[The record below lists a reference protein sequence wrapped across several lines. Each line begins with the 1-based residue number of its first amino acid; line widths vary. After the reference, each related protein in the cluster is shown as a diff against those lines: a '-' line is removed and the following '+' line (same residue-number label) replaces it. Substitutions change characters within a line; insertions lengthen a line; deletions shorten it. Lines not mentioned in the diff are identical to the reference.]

1 VRLFIQVLILTAAV
15 AILMPLSASAVS
27 ITLSDMSSEAGEVPG
42 TPASALD
49 GVVGF
54 DIGEFDGANAGEEI
68 RITFENTTSGG
79 FGAGNYDVSE
89 IWLNVSSDITIG
101 SILSPTSGVDLG
113 WELGAPPP
121 QMVDGFGDFNLGVVL
136 IGDVNVNP
144 DLILPGEIATILISF
159 SCVGTCDSG
168 SVENNL
174 KGKAAAAKFINGG
187 NIHGDLNDSA
197 FGASPIPEPSTA
209 LLLGLGLA
217 GLTTYRRRASSS
229 IGR

>member
-1 VRLFIQVLILTAAV
+1 
-15 AILMPLSASAVS
+15 
-27 ITLSDMSSEAGEVPG
+27 MSSEAGEVPG